1 MQARGRR
8 VKKFLFDTRSSESL
22 VNFERMS
29 LVNAWIVRQ
38 VVLRLAVAVVGRLAV
53 VVGRWRE
60 VEGGG

>member
-38 VVLRLAVAVVGRLAV
+38 VVLRLAAVVGRLAV

-60 VEGGG
+60 GGG